1 MYRNSEGYADPTAG
15 AAFAA
20 VGREEKRK
28 RSAEMLRAAELIL
41 RHKDVTQIAAAL
53 GRTREYTYALLR
65 DMLNIMNRA
74 TKEMK

>member
-20 VGREEKRK
+20 VGREEKKK
-28 RSAEMLRAAELIL
+28 RSAEMLRAAELL
-41 RHKDVTQIAAAL
+41 LHHKDIPQIAAAL
-53 GRTREYTYALLR
+53 GRTHEYTYALLR
-65 DMLNIMNRA
+65 EMLDTMNRA